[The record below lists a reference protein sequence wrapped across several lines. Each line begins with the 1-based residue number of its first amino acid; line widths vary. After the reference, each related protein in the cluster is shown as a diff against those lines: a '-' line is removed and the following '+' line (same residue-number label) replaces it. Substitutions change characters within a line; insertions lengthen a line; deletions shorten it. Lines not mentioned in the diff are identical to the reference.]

1 MTAWHPCDRGQAGWN
16 SELKNVFGRISKE
29 GFAPFGVRVAFT
41 VCNFLTH
48 TCHNQVERCHCGIII
63 FCKVK
68 RHNPRAPVYKSISG
82 YATLTTEENLQGVA
96 RPQTKAFFMQQ

>member
-48 TCHNQVERCHCGIII
+48 IRVTTRSSAVM
-63 FCKVK
+63 V
-68 RHNPRAPVYKSISG
+68 APLYPAK
-82 YATLTTEENLQGVA
+82 
-96 RPQTKAFFMQQ
+96 